1 MSTPGPIEDHV
12 MVSSILVAVVLVTNA
27 LFFIWY
33 RKSTVGEVEIGAATV
48 ALQDGGAAAADVNAS
63 AMGAAGGTANTMDA
77 FAASPADA
85 EASAV
90 PDYEAKADDTTFAA
104 ITT

>member
-1 MSTPGPIEDHV
+1 
-12 MVSSILVAVVLVTNA
+12 
-27 LFFIWY
+27 
-33 RKSTVGEVEIGAATV
+33 
-48 ALQDGGAAAADVNAS
+48 
-63 AMGAAGGTANTMDA
+63 MGAAGGTANTMDA

>member
-33 RKSTVGEVEIGAATV
+33 RKSTVGEVEIGAAAV
-48 ALQDGGAAAADVNAS
+48 AL
-63 AMGAAGGTANTMDA
+63 
-77 FAASPADA
+77 
-85 EASAV
+85 
-90 PDYEAKADDTTFAA
+90 
-104 ITT
+104 